1 MKADRKET
9 LRYLGYRGQEI
20 DSQTERLLD
29 EVEAELERDSSPK
42 SIYQEYPCEA
52 DGDKVTI
59 GGVYHPKREPCQKF
73 KRLRACSPP
82 CSHHRARG
90 RFYGKKIFC
99 HKYGKGGH
107 YPSRRGSLY

>member
-59 GGVYHPKREPCQKF
+59 GGFTIQSANLAKN
-73 KRLRACSPP
+73 L
-82 CSHHRARG
+82 
-90 RFYGKKIFC
+90 
-99 HKYGKGGH
+99 KG
-107 YPSRRGSLY
+107 